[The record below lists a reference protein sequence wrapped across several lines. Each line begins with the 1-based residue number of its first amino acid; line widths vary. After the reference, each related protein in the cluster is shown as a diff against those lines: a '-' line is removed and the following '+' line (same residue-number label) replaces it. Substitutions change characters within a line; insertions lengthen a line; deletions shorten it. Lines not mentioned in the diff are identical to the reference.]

1 MNKNFSYHCFLF
13 CLILLLPSSVF
24 SVPGPQIISLK
35 CEYKVNPIGVES
47 VNPVLSWRFNGEGRN
62 VSQSA
67 YQILVASTA
76 TALNNGKGV
85 LWNSGKVF
93 SPSSIQVRYAGKPLQ
108 SGKQYF
114 YKVKIWDNKG
124 ISSDWSKVASWQM
137 GLLKKEG
144 WKNAKWIGYEEM
156 PETEKII
163 PAVHMRGS
171 FPEKNDVLPLFRKE
185 FNVNKT
191 IRKATAFVSGL
202 GHFDLS
208 LNGVKVGDHFLD
220 PGWTKYDEQAL
231 YVTFDLTQKIKQ
243 GGNVLGVIL
252 GNGFYFIPRDKRYR
266 KITGAYGYPK
276 LICRLLL
283 DYSDGST
290 ENIITDESWKT
301 APSPVTFSS
310 IYGGEDY
317 DATLEQRGWDTPVF
331 DDTSW
336 KNAIAVSGSPVLNS
350 QMAEPLKIFE
360 NFTPVKVTQ
369 IKPGVWVYDMGQNA
383 SAIPA
388 IAVKG
393 KRGAVVRISPGELL
407 NKDGSVNQSA
417 SGDPH
422 YYDYTLSGQ
431 GVEHWQPKFTYYGF
445 RYIQVEGAVPEKE
458 ANPDSKPV
466 MVSLKSLHIRNAAK
480 RSGTFTSSNELF
492 NKTNTLIDW
501 AIRSN
506 MVSVFTDCPHR
517 EKLGWLEQAHLM
529 GGSVQY
535 NYDVATLNKKIVDD
549 MIIGQTKDGLV
560 PDITPEY
567 VHFDGGFRDSPEWGS
582 SGIIVPW
589 YVYEWYG
596 DKDVLVK
603 SYPMMQKYIAYLQ
616 GKAKD
621 HILSHGLG
629 DWFDIG
635 PNNPGEAQLTPKAV
649 TATAIYYYNLR
660 IISKVAKLLNKP
672 DDLAKYRD
680 LAAKVKTA
688 FNTKFF
694 NKNTR
699 QYSTGSQTANA
710 VAVYMELVEPE
721 YKQAVVDNLVK
732 EIKGRGNALTAGD
745 IGYRYV
751 LRVLDDAGRSDVIY
765 DMNSRSDVP
774 GYGWQLAHGATAL
787 TESWQ
792 AYGFVSNNHFMLG
805 HLMEWLYSGI
815 GGIRNAKGAIA
826 YKTIEIRPQIVGD
839 LTSARVTYESP
850 YGTILSSWRKTGLE
864 FTLEA
869 EIPANSKAIVYLPA
883 SAASVVL
890 ESGKNIRGSKTF
902 RQTVADNNYV
912 KIEIG
917 SGKYSFSVKHVKN

>member
-1 MNKNFSYHCFLF
+1 MKSFLL
-13 CLILLLPSSVF
+13 CVILLLSLTAF
-24 SVPGPQIISLK
+24 SAPGPRIISTQ
-35 CEYKVNPIGVES
+35 CEYKTNPVGVAS
-47 VNPVLSWRFNGEGRN
+47 LNPVLSWKFKAEGRN

-67 YQILVASTA
+67 YQVLVAVTVA
-76 TALNNGKGV
+76 ELNMGKGTA
-85 LWNSGKVF
+85 WNSGKVV
-93 SPSSIQVRYAGKPLQ
+93 SSASIQVRYAGRQLQ
-108 SGKQYF
+108 AGKQYF

-124 ISSDWSKVASWQM
+124 TSSGWSNVASWQM
-137 GLLKKEG
+137 GLLKKED
-144 WKNAKWIGYEEM
+144 WKNAGWIGYEEM
-156 PETEKII
+156 PAAEKII
-163 PAVHMRGS
+163 PAVHMRGD
-171 FPEKNDVLPLFRKE
+171 FPEKNDILPLFRKK
-185 FNVNKT
+185 FSITKT
-191 IRKATAFVSGL
+191 LKKATAFISGL

-208 LNGVKVGDHFLD
+208 LNGDKVGDHFLD

-243 GGNVLGVIL
+243 GSNVLGVTL
-252 GNGFYFIPRDKRYR
+252 GNGFYFIPRDQRYR

-283 DYSDGST
+283 EYNDGSS
-290 ENIITDESWKT
+290 ENVVTDESWKT

-317 DATLEQRGWDTPVF
+317 NATLEQKGWDTPVF
-331 DDTSW
+331 DDTTW
-336 KNAIAVSGSPVLNS
+336 KNAVAVAGSPVLDP

-360 NFTPVKVTQ
+360 NFTPVKVTE

-388 IAVKG
+388 IRVKG
-393 KRGAVVRISPGELL
+393 KRGAVLRISPGELL

-422 YYDYTLSGQ
+422 YYDYTLSGADM
-431 GVEHWQPKFTYYGF
+431 EHWQPKFTYYGF
-445 RYIQVEGAVPEKE
+445 RYLQVEGAVPEKA
-458 ANPDSKPV
+458 ANPGNKPV
-466 MVSLKSLHIRNAAK
+466 LLSLKSLHVRNAAK
-480 RSGTFTSSNELF
+480 RVGSFTSSNELF

-501 AIRSN
+501 AIKSN

-549 MIIGQTKDGLV
+549 MIIGQTKEGLV
-560 PDITPEY
+560 PDIVPEY

-582 SGIIVPW
+582 SGVIVPW

-596 DKDVLVK
+596 DKEVLVK
-603 SYPMMQKYIAYLQ
+603 SYTMMQKYIAYLE

-649 TATAIYYYNLR
+649 TATAIYYYNLS
-660 IISKVAKLLNKP
+660 IISKVARLLNKP
-672 DDLAKYRD
+672 EDLSKYRD

-694 NKNTR
+694 DKSTM

-710 VAVYMELVEPE
+710 MAVYMELVEPE
-721 YKQAVVDNLVK
+721 YRQAVVDNLVK
-732 EIKGRGNALTAGD
+732 EIKGRGNSLTAGD

-765 DMNSRSDVP
+765 DMNSRPDVP

-805 HLMEWLYSGI
+805 HLMEWFYSGI
-815 GGIRNAKGAIA
+815 GGIRNAQDAVA

-850 YGTILSSWRKTGLE
+850 YGTILSSWKKTGSD
-864 FTLEA
+864 FTLDVEV
-869 EIPANSKAIVYLPA
+869 PANSRAIVYLPA
-883 SAASVVL
+883 GISSVFM
-890 ESGKNIRGSKTF
+890 ESGKNIRGP
-902 RQTVADNNYV
+902 

-917 SGKYSFSVKHVKN
+917 SGKYSFKVKN